1 MEGCFSS
8 DLKPFY
14 DRFFELLGEESE
26 VNGKFVVKEVIYHFA
41 MVQFRNTHG
50 FGSGK
55 VEYNEKVFEE
65 IQSEFGRIFEEF
77 AGFCLR
83 KGGDETYINSVMRV
97 WLIDFSEKLGLNDL
111 N

>member
-1 MEGCFSS
+1 MESCFSP
-8 DLKPFY
+8 DLKSFS
-14 DRFFELLGEESE
+14 DRFFELLEEESE

-50 FGSGK
+50 FESGK
-55 VEYNEKVFEE
+55 VEYNEKVFDE

-83 KGGDETYINSVMRV
+83 NGCDETYINSVMRE
-97 WLIDFSEKLGLNDL
+97 WLLEFSEKLGLNDL
-111 N
+111 D